1 MPADISGV
9 FVPIERLKAL
19 ETLEKSLPTLLQK
32 ASEEAIKAHTK
43 NKLAALH
50 AKEKEN
56 PKQKSANVLA
66 NYHKNKDA
74 INAKKRAQYAAKKL
88 AAQNESKNIIE

>member
-19 ETLEKSLPTLLQK
+19 ETLEESLPTLLQK
-32 ASEEAIKAHTK
+32 TAEEAIKTHTK

-56 PKQKSANVLA
+56 PKQKTANVLA
-66 NYHKNKDA
+66 NYHKNKDE
-74 INAKKRAQYAAKKL
+74 INAKRRALYAVKKI
-88 AAQNESKNIIE
+88 AVQNESKNVIE

>member
-9 FVPIERLKAL
+9 FVAIERLKAL
-19 ETLEKSLPTLLQK
+19 ETLEESLPTLLQK
-32 ASEEAIKAHTK
+32 TAEEAIKNHTK

-56 PKQKSANVLA
+56 SKEKTASVLA
-66 NYHKNKDA
+66 NYYKNKEE
-74 INAKKRAQYAAKKL
+74 INAKRRAQYAAKKA
-88 AAQNESKNIIE
+88 AAQT